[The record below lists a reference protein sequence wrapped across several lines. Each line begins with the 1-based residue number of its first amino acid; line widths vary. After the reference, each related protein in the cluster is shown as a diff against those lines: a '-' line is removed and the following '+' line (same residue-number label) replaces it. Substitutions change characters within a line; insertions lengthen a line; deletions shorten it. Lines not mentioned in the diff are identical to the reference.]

1 MAGKQWERGGE
12 WHSSVQWVNKQ
23 QQQHVSHSSR
33 SGWDGSRAK
42 KEKEKKKK
50 TNARQWVRQALP
62 VVFSCSYPLSVVPSS
77 ALLFALAGCR
87 REGPLRW
94 CLCNLL
100 GNFLGPSDLS
110 LLEILS
116 PFCPGQVITFR
127 EVVHMAW
134 EYNKKKTSIP
144 CKSVKLWCELHTS
157 SSSFPF
163 CKSPIKQLCPPSSL

>member
-50 TNARQWVRQALP
+50 NECETVSSPGPPSRFLLLLSTQCCSKLCTIVCLGRLSQGGAPPLVFVQPVREL
-62 VVFSCSYPLSVVPSS
+62 
-77 ALLFALAGCR
+77 
-87 REGPLRW
+87 
-94 CLCNLL
+94 
-100 GNFLGPSDLS
+100 LGPSDLS

-134 EYNKKKTSIP
+134 EYNKKKN
-144 CKSVKLWCELHTS
+144 
-157 SSSFPF
+157 FY
-163 CKSPIKQLCPPSSL
+163 SL